1 MWQWI
6 AILLG
11 GYLLGSIP
19 VGYLLVRWTRGVDVR
34 EVGSGR
40 TGGTNVLR
48 AAGWKI
54 AVLTGAGDGLK
65 ALAAVLLARQLG
77 GSPLQM
83 ALAGV
88 AAVVGHNYSVFLG
101 FRGGAGTM
109 ASIGGATGLWPW
121 SLPISLVALLPT
133 ALLTRRASLGSITV
147 ALVLP
152 LLFAV
157 RAALGLGPWAYVVH
171 GVLTSALTLWSLR
184 PNIRRLLRGE
194 ERRIDLKVE
203 GKNHRDTEST
213 EEL

>member
-6 AILLG
+6 VVLLT

-19 VGYLLVRWTRGVDVR
+19 VGYLVVRWLRGIDVR

-48 AAGWKI
+48 AAGWGA
-54 AVLTGAGDGLK
+54 AVLTGVGDGLK
-65 ALAAVLLARQLG
+65 GLVAVLFARQLG
-77 GSPLQM
+77 GSPLLV

-88 AAVVGHNYSVFLG
+88 AAVVGHNYSAFLG

-121 SLPISLVALLPT
+121 SLPISLLALLPT
-133 ALLTRRASLGSITV
+133 ALITRRASLGSITV
-147 ALVLP
+147 AFVLP
-152 LLFAV
+152 FLFIGRAV
-157 RAALGLGPWAYVVH
+157 LGLGPWAYVVH

-184 PNIRRLLRGE
+184 PNIRRLLHGE
-194 ERRIDLKVE
+194 ERRIQL
-203 GKNHRDTEST
+203 
-213 EEL
+213 

>member
-6 AILLG
+6 VVLLT

-19 VGYLLVRWTRGVDVR
+19 VGYLVVRWLHGIDVR

-48 AAGWKI
+48 AAGWGA
-54 AVLTGAGDGLK
+54 AVLTGVGDGLK
-65 ALAAVLLARQLG
+65 GLAAVLFARQLG
-77 GSPLQM
+77 GSPLLV

-88 AAVVGHNYSVFLG
+88 AAVVGHNYSAFLG

-121 SLPISLVALLPT
+121 SLPISLLALLPT
-133 ALLTRRASLGSITV
+133 ALITRRASLGSITV
-147 ALVLP
+147 AFVLP
-152 LLFAV
+152 FLFIGRAV
-157 RAALGLGPWAYVVH
+157 LGLGPWAYVVH

-184 PNIRRLLRGE
+184 PNIRRLLHGE
-194 ERRIDLKVE
+194 ERRIQL
-203 GKNHRDTEST
+203 
-213 EEL
+213 

>member
-6 AILLG
+6 VVLLT

-19 VGYLLVRWTRGVDVR
+19 VGYLVVRWLRGIDVR

-48 AAGWKI
+48 AAGWGA
-54 AVLTGAGDGLK
+54 AVLTGVGDGLK
-65 ALAAVLLARQLG
+65 GLAAVLFARQLG
-77 GSPLQM
+77 GSPLLV

-88 AAVVGHNYSVFLG
+88 AAVVGHNYSAFLG

-121 SLPISLVALLPT
+121 SLPISLLALLPT
-133 ALLTRRASLGSITV
+133 ALITRRASLGSITV
-147 ALVLP
+147 AFVLP
-152 LLFAV
+152 FLFIGRAV
-157 RAALGLGPWAYVVH
+157 LGLGPWAYVVH

-184 PNIRRLLRGE
+184 PNIRRLLHGE
-194 ERRIDLKVE
+194 ERRIQL
-203 GKNHRDTEST
+203 
-213 EEL
+213 

>member
-6 AILLG
+6 VVLLT

-19 VGYLLVRWTRGVDVR
+19 VGYLVVRWLRGIDVR

-48 AAGWKI
+48 AAGWKA
-54 AVLTGAGDGLK
+54 AVLTGVGDGLK
-65 ALAAVLLARQLG
+65 ALAAVLFARQLG
-77 GSPLQM
+77 GSPLLV

-88 AAVVGHNYSVFLG
+88 TAVVGHNYSVFLG

-121 SLPISLVALLPT
+121 TLPISLLVLLPT
-133 ALLTRRASLGSITV
+133 ALLTRPASLGSITL

-157 RAALGLGPWAYVVH
+157 RAALGRGPWAYVVH

-194 ERRIDLKVE
+194 ERRIQL
-203 GKNHRDTEST
+203 
-213 EEL
+213 

>member
-6 AILLG
+6 VVLLT

-19 VGYLLVRWTRGVDVR
+19 VGYLVVRWLRGIDVR

-48 AAGWKI
+48 AAGWKA
-54 AVLTGAGDGLK
+54 AVLTGVGDGLK
-65 ALAAVLLARQLG
+65 ALAAVLFARQLG
-77 GSPLQM
+77 GSPLLV

-88 AAVVGHNYSVFLG
+88 TAVVGHNYSVFLG

-121 SLPISLVALLPT
+121 SLPISLLVLLPT
-133 ALLTRRASLGSITV
+133 ALLTRRASLGSVTL

-157 RAALGLGPWAYVVH
+157 RAALGWGPWAYVVH

-194 ERRIDLKVE
+194 ERRIQL
-203 GKNHRDTEST
+203 
-213 EEL
+213 

>member
-6 AILLG
+6 VVLLT

-19 VGYLLVRWTRGVDVR
+19 VGYLVVRWLRGIDVR

-48 AAGWKI
+48 AAGWKA
-54 AVLTGAGDGLK
+54 AVLTGVGDGLK
-65 ALAAVLLARQLG
+65 ALAAVLFARQLG
-77 GSPLQM
+77 GSPLLV

-88 AAVVGHNYSVFLG
+88 TAVVGHNYSVFLG

-121 SLPISLVALLPT
+121 SLPISLLVLLPT
-133 ALLTRRASLGSITV
+133 ALLTRRASLGSITL

-157 RAALGLGPWAYVVH
+157 RAALGWGPWAYVVH

-194 ERRIDLKVE
+194 ERRIQL
-203 GKNHRDTEST
+203 
-213 EEL
+213 

>member
-6 AILLG
+6 VVLLT

-19 VGYLLVRWTRGVDVR
+19 VGYLVVRWLHGIDVR

-48 AAGWKI
+48 AAGWGA
-54 AVLTGAGDGLK
+54 AVLTGVGDGLK
-65 ALAAVLLARQLG
+65 GLVAVLFARQLG
-77 GSPLQM
+77 GSPLLV

-88 AAVVGHNYSVFLG
+88 AAVVGHNYSAFLG

-121 SLPISLVALLPT
+121 SLPISLLALLPT
-133 ALLTRRASLGSITV
+133 ALITRRASLGSITV
-147 ALVLP
+147 AFVLP
-152 LLFAV
+152 FLFIG
-157 RAALGLGPWAYVVH
+157 RGALGLGSWAYVVH

-184 PNIRRLLRGE
+184 PNIRRLLHGE
-194 ERRIDLKVE
+194 ERRIQL
-203 GKNHRDTEST
+203 
-213 EEL
+213 

>member
-6 AILLG
+6 VVLLT

-19 VGYLLVRWTRGVDVR
+19 VGYLVVRWLHGIDVR

-48 AAGWKI
+48 AAGWGA
-54 AVLTGAGDGLK
+54 AVLTGVGDGLK
-65 ALAAVLLARQLG
+65 GLVAVLFARQLG
-77 GSPLQM
+77 GSPLLV

-88 AAVVGHNYSVFLG
+88 AAVVGHNYSAFLG

-121 SLPISLVALLPT
+121 SLPISLLALLPT
-133 ALLTRRASLGSITV
+133 ALITRRASLGSITV
-147 ALVLP
+147 AFVLP
-152 LLFAV
+152 FLFIGRAV
-157 RAALGLGPWAYVVH
+157 LGLGPWAYVVH

-184 PNIRRLLRGE
+184 PNIRRLLHGE
-194 ERRIDLKVE
+194 ERRIQL
-203 GKNHRDTEST
+203 
-213 EEL
+213 